1 MVKIETNVLANIYT
15 VIKWASNRKVHTE
28 QIKKDLHQVK
38 LPFCVALQ
46 TTGLARPMHLAE
58 CFLFAAMRMDGWG
71 IFKK

>member
-46 TTGLARPMHLAE
+46 TMGLADAPRRVFPLRWYAYG
-58 CFLFAAMRMDGWG
+58 RMGD
-71 IFKK
+71 F